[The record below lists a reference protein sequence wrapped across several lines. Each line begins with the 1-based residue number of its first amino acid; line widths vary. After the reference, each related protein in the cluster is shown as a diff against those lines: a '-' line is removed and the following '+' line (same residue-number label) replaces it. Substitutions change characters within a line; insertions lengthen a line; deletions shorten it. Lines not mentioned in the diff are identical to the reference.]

1 MMLLLALL
9 LLIITNINSFKMLRS
24 IASPTLSSSL
34 RMGFDNDNSIQRG
47 QWSSIGVAGQGFIQ
61 RVPEDNS
68 REPCLRIEGP
78 FNSVEFYCCQ
88 RATQSLVSSHISN
101 WAEIAECYTLRDKGT
116 HSIVFRSIDG
126 KRVAHMFGW
135 ALDGRELL
143 ASYHDF
149 KVRADGIDGTP
160 AALKESTHMYRT
172 TFSIPLE
179 TTATK
184 FKSADIEQYPL
195 FSIDLYTARMP
206 ENINAIQS
214 CLVQAAREIN
224 NNMIPDLI
232 SMHVLK
238 SIDNLSCILIGTW
251 NSIDGYEALAQNNEY
266 NNAINEVKKFAAFGT
281 LSDVFDKT
289 DPRRLYY
296 ISNVC
301 FPNKIN
307 FFQ

>member
-1 MMLLLALL
+1 MKMFLLILSLL
-9 LLIITNINSFKMLRS
+9 LLVTNINSFKKLTS
-24 IASPTLSSSL
+24 SSSL
-34 RMGFDNDNSIQRG
+34 VSMLRMTFDNERG
-47 QWSSIGVAGQGFIQ
+47 RWSSIGVAGQGFIQ
-61 RVPEDNS
+61 RMPEDNS

-78 FNSVEFYCCQ
+78 FNSIDFYCCQ

-116 HSIVFRSIDG
+116 HSVVFRSIDG
-126 KRVAHMFGW
+126 KRVVHMWGW

-143 ASYHDF
+143 GNYHDF
-149 KVRADGIDGTP
+149 KVRADSADGTP

-172 TFSIPLE
+172 AFSIPLE

-184 FKSADIEQYPL
+184 FKTSDIEQYPL

-206 ENINAIQS
+206 ENINQIQTS
-214 CLVQAAREIN
+214 LVNAAREIN
-224 NNMIPDLI
+224 NNMLPDLI

-251 NSIDGYEALAQNNEY
+251 NSIDGYESLAQNNEY
-266 NNAINEVKKFAAFGT
+266 NNAINEAKKYAAFGT
-281 LSDVFDKT
+281 LSDVLDKT
-289 DPRRLYY
+289 SDARRMYY
-296 ISNVC
+296 ISNIC
-301 FPNKIN
+301 FPNKIS